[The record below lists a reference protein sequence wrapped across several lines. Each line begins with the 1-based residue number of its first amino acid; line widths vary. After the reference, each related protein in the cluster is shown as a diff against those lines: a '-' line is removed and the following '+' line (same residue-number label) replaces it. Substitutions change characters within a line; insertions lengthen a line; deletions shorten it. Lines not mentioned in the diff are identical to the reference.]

1 MTFLYRIPSARE
13 EAKNGGLIRKS
24 AQPFFL
30 IAENFEKKVL
40 YDTNEKKEKK
50 KKNRNKKMP
59 RRVCLNVST
68 LRLTTNARLAE
79 VYVKRLLAR

>member
-1 MTFLYRIPSARE
+1 
-13 EAKNGGLIRKS
+13 
-24 AQPFFL
+24 L

-40 YDTNEKKEKK
+40 YDTNEKKK

-68 LRLTTNARLAE
+68 LRLTTDARLAE
-79 VYVKRLLAR
+79 VYVKRLAR